1 MITSLRGAGII
12 QTIAHLP
19 RHCSGNAPSVPLSI
33 VILVPTLSQNQ
44 VSMGLTTRRHRL
56 ARYFAMAAMV
66 ATSIALVLF
75 VKRDGHGT
83 DGDGAMLATLA
94 GSFVYRPWVSPA
106 DPRQG
111 YGKTLTVGKG
121 KEFPTISLAVSAAQ
135 DGDIIAIAA
144 GTYAG
149 ESMIIAR
156 NDLILRG
163 QDGIATIDAAH
174 TPLIQNKAILVTQGR
189 NLLVENLELSGAD
202 STHQNGAGIR
212 AEGPSLH
219 VRHCFI
225 HDNQA
230 GILVANQR
238 DGTLLVEYSEFARNG
253 HRSGQAHQIYAGLSA
268 QLILR
273 YNYIHDSFVGSAIK
287 SRAARTVIAYN
298 FLADGAAG
306 SANYTVDLSNGGYA
320 VLVGNVLEK
329 ASHAQN
335 HTFISY
341 APESLAWPENALFMA
356 YNTLV
361 NDRFDGNFIHNHSR
375 VELHAVNNLFIG
387 RASLVEGGPVQLLG
401 NSVMGNARYA
411 TTQDDRLGGS
421 PGSDHNQVLAAVSIA
436 DRARLDYRLTPASP
450 AIDAAGPLPAQFPAA
465 LTPVWQYRHPT
476 DRILRSQVGAL
487 SDAGAFEF
495 VAPAAAG
502 AMATP

>member
-1 MITSLRGAGII
+1 MGIL
-12 QTIAHLP
+12 A
-19 RHCSGNAPSVPLSI
+19 
-33 VILVPTLSQNQ
+33 PTLTQNQ
-44 VSMGLTTRRHRL
+44 VSMALTTLRHRL
-56 ARYFAMAAMV
+56 ARYFAMAAMAVIV
-66 ATSIALVLF
+66 ATSVALVAIA
-75 VKRDGHGT
+75 KRDGHGAE
-83 DGDGAMLATLA
+83 GNGAMLATLSD
-94 GSFVYRPWVSPA
+94 SFVYRPWLSPA

-121 KEFPTISLAVSAAQ
+121 KQFATISLAVRAAQ
-135 DGDIIAIAA
+135 DGDIIAIAP

-174 TPLIQNKAILVTQGR
+174 TPLMQNKAILITQGR
-189 NLLVENLELSGAD
+189 NLLLENLELKGAI
-202 STHQNGAGIR
+202 STDQNGAGIR

-230 GILVANQR
+230 GILVANRR
-238 DGTLLVEYSEFARNG
+238 DSTLLVEYSEFARNG

-268 QLILR
+268 QLTLR

-298 FLADGAAG
+298 FVADGAAG
-306 SANYTVDLSNGGYA
+306 SANYTVDLANGGYA

-335 HTFISY
+335 HTFVSY

-375 VELHAVNNLFIG
+375 IELHAVNNLFIG
-387 RASLVEGGPVQLLG
+387 RAAIVDGGPVQLLS
-401 NSVMGNARYA
+401 NIVMGNARYA
-411 TTQDDRLGGS
+411 TTHDDRLGGS
-421 PGSDHNQVLAAVSIA
+421 SDSGHNQVFATVGIA
-436 DRARLDYRLTPASP
+436 DRAQLDYRLMPASP
-450 AIDAAGPLPAQFPAA
+450 AIDAASPLPAHFPTA
-465 LTPVWQYRHPT
+465 LTPLWQYRHAA
-476 DRILRSQVGAL
+476 DRVVRRRVGAQA
-487 SDAGAFEF
+487 DVGAFEF
-495 VAPAAAG
+495 GTTTMP
-502 AMATP
+502 